1 MKEKGEITVFLSLI
15 LVCVISLLLG
25 ILESARTA
33 GARLYLQMAADSAA
47 ASLFSQYNRNLWD
60 MYRLLFLEADT
71 DEAVMESYDRY
82 IDFYMEQENL
92 YPMKND
98 GSRII
103 EKRMLEDDAAAAF
116 EEEILAHIM
125 YRLPDV
131 ASNLAGITEAANE
144 AAKAGDFKSLLETC
158 RQAGRKTR
166 KLEKARN
173 SIENSLQKME
183 ELRENGSTAIG
194 KEQESKFRSNAG
206 KLKAEMEKFSGYVDQ
221 YEDELEELKAYGE
234 SMEKQETLDDTEAAG
249 WMGQEKTAYAGIIRP
264 ASEALADYRDMCD
277 AIDGQMGCIEEA
289 LTVLDTDIGGE
300 DEEEEYDWGEIESLW
315 NLLEIP
321 EGTAQGE
328 EDKEKSEA
336 LDRLEKLLDA
346 DLLSLVLP
354 AGTEISGKEADLSGI
369 PSERLKD
376 IGTISFSPEVLLI
389 NEYAFLYFNSF
400 LEETKEMGLQGE
412 HILSYEQEYL
422 LGGKASDRDNLKA
435 AAEQMLAVRGAMN
448 LLYLLAPPD
457 KKAEADSLAAAVSA
471 GAVPGQFVVSFFIL
485 TLWAF
490 GEAVMDVRCLLSG
503 GKVPVWKD
511 ERSWKLG
518 MEELLTLGFLEQE
531 NPGQS
536 ESGYGY
542 EEYIRVLLLLQN
554 RTEKNYRMLDIIQWN
569 MRTIQPDFEVSAC
582 IYQLKIETTA
592 VQKHVFLL
600 KSEYQTV
607 VSAEKKY

>member
-1 MKEKGEITVFLSLI
+1 M
-15 LVCVISLLLG
+15 
-25 ILESARTA
+25 
-33 GARLYLQMAADSAA
+33 
-47 ASLFSQYNRNLWD
+47 
-60 MYRLLFLEADT
+60 
-71 DEAVMESYDRY
+71 
-82 IDFYMEQENL
+82 
-92 YPMKND
+92 
-98 GSRII
+98 
-103 EKRMLEDDAAAAF
+103 
-116 EEEILAHIM
+116 
-125 YRLPDV
+125 
-131 ASNLAGITEAANE
+131 
-144 AAKAGDFKSLLETC
+144 
-158 RQAGRKTR
+158 
-166 KLEKARN
+166 
-173 SIENSLQKME
+173 
-183 ELRENGSTAIG
+183 
-194 KEQESKFRSNAG
+194 
-206 KLKAEMEKFSGYVDQ
+206 
-221 YEDELEELKAYGE
+221 
-234 SMEKQETLDDTEAAG
+234 
-249 WMGQEKTAYAGIIRP
+249 
-264 ASEALADYRDMCD
+264 
-277 AIDGQMGCIEEA
+277 
-289 LTVLDTDIGGE
+289 
-300 DEEEEYDWGEIESLW
+300 
-315 NLLEIP
+315 EIP

-376 IGTISFSPEVLLI
+376 KGTISFSPEVLLI

-448 LLYLLAPPD
+448 LLYLLASPD

-471 GAVPGQFVVSFFIL
+471 GAVPVQFVVSFFIL